1 MRRLTFTC
9 ILTIALFAVLRP
21 VAAQQSRDY
30 RIGVIHQGGSYAAA
44 IDGLRDGLSELGFEE
59 GKQFRFHV
67 RDVRGDHKA
76 IAAAARS
83 LEGDKVDLIWALATS
98 TTLAVT
104 SATKNVP
111 IVFYVGTDPVA
122 IGLVTS
128 FRRPG
133 GRFTGVHSQVS
144 DLTEKGLE
152 LLKEMVPRTRRVLA
166 LYNPDNP
173 AAQRSAKI
181 AREAARK
188 LKVELVERPV
198 GSVEELRAA
207 LHALRPGEVDAIAY
221 VADAMVASQAELV
234 IETARAQR
242 LPTMFQ
248 DKESVDKGALAS
260 YGESR
265 YSIGRR
271 SAKHVRQV
279 LLGANPGDLP
289 VEQVDRVNLVINLKT
304 AKALGI
310 TIPQSVLARAD
321 QVIE

>member
-9 ILTIALFAVLRP
+9 ILTIALFAVLRL

>member
-133 GRFTGVHSQVS
+133 GRFTGVHNQVS